1 VRQRRRALPDA
12 PEPLTVKFNARTIA
26 TTDDAFARA
35 LDFAL
40 VTLVFVGLGAL
51 VDWLLGTMPVFM
63 IVFVIVGLC
72 GQFARLWY
80 SYDAAMREHE
90 TARTDARASS
100 VGAQRAVDATSDP
113 GASEVGV

>member
-1 VRQRRRALPDA
+1 M
-12 PEPLTVKFNARTIA
+12 KFNARTIA

-40 VTLVFVGLGAL
+40 VTLVFFGLGGL
-51 VDWLLGTMPVFM
+51 LDWLLGTTPIFM
-63 IVFVIVGLC
+63 IVLVVVGLC

-90 TARTDARASS
+90 TARSDARASKVS
-100 VGAQRAVDATSDP
+100 AQAAHAAEAADAPSST
-113 GASEVGV
+113 GGSEVGV

>member
-1 VRQRRRALPDA
+1 M
-12 PEPLTVKFNARTIA
+12 KFNARTIA

-51 VDWLLGTMPVFM
+51 VDWLLGTTPIFM

-80 SYDAAMREHE
+80 SYDAAMRDHE
-90 TARTDARASS
+90 TARAEARSS
-100 VGAQRAVDATSDP
+100 KVGAHAADAASTAGSSADD
-113 GASEVGV
+113 SEVGV